1 MQSKFIINELQL
13 TSYLKRIIFICSSF
27 ITFILYLISIE
38 SDTIFSI
45 LRIQS
50 FIIFIKYI
58 TSTIYFQFTDI
69 SLIFWLIQS
78 LLSYFVLTIKI
89 IFSIEQIY
97 E

>member
-58 TSTIYFQFTDI
+58 TSTIYFQLTDI

>member
-13 TSYLKRIIFICSSF
+13 TSYLKRIIFLCSSF

-58 TSTIYFQFTDI
+58 TSTIYFQLTDI